1 MPMTLEE
8 FARAGLP
15 KLSPDVSR
23 ETLARLH
30 AYADTL
36 AKWQPKIN
44 LVGSATLPDVWQRHF
59 LDSAQLYPLLP
70 AQTRVVA
77 DLGSGAGFPGLVLA
91 ILAEAAG
98 RDVLWHLVESD
109 GRKAAFLAE
118 AARQARVAGAIKIH
132 AVRAE
137 GLGGRMG
144 ADVITARALA
154 PLEKLFDYAHPLVKA
169 DGLCLFLKG
178 EKVEDELTVAR
189 QRWKFDLE
197 RHVSKSDPGGVVLA
211 IKGLRLR

>member
-1 MPMTLEE
+1 MTAEE
-8 FARAGLP
+8 FAKVGLP
-15 KLSPDVSR
+15 KLSLDVSR
-23 ETLARLH
+23 ETLARLQ
-30 AYADTL
+30 AYADAL
-36 AKWQPKIN
+36 AKWQAKIN
-44 LVGSATLPDVWQRHF
+44 LVSSSTLPEVWQRHF

-70 AQTRVVA
+70 AHARVVT

-91 ILAEAAG
+91 IIAEAAG
-98 RDVLWHLVESD
+98 RDVQWHLVESD
-109 GRKAAFLAE
+109 ARKAAFLAE
-118 AARQARVAGAIKIH
+118 AARASRIAGAIKIH

-154 PLEKLFDYAHPLVKA
+154 PLEKLLEYAQPLVKA

-189 QRWKFDLE
+189 QRWSFQLD
-197 RHVSKSDPGGVVLA
+197 RHPSKSDPGGVVLA
-211 IKGLRLR
+211 IKGLKPR

>member
-1 MPMTLEE
+1 MTPEE
-8 FARAGLP
+8 FAKVGLP

-23 ETLARLH
+23 ETLARLQS
-30 AYADTL
+30 YADTL
-36 AKWQPKIN
+36 KKWQARIN
-44 LVGSATLPDVWQRHF
+44 LVSATTLPELWQRHF
-59 LDSAQLYPLLP
+59 LDSAQLYPFLP
-70 AQTRVVA
+70 AQTRVVT

-91 ILAEAAG
+91 IVAEAAG
-98 RDVLWHLVESD
+98 RDIQWHLVESD

-118 AARQARVAGAIKIH
+118 AARAARIAGAIKIH

-154 PLEKLFDYAHPLVKA
+154 PLEKLLEYAHPLVKT

-178 EKVEDELTVAR
+178 ERVEDELTVAR
-189 QRWKFDLE
+189 QRWRFDLD
-197 RHVSKSDPGGVVLA
+197 RHQSKSDPGGVVLA
-211 IKGLRLR
+211 IKGLKPR

>member
-1 MPMTLEE
+1 MTPEE
-8 FARAGLP
+8 FAKAGLP

-23 ETLARLH
+23 ETLSRLQ
-30 AYADTL
+30 AYADVLTR
-36 AKWQPKIN
+36 WQAKIN
-44 LVGSATLPDVWQRHF
+44 LVSAATLPDVWQRHF

-70 AQTRVVA
+70 AQARVVT

-91 ILAEAAG
+91 IVAEAAG
-98 RDVLWHLVESD
+98 RDIQWHLVESD
-109 GRKAAFLAE
+109 ARKAAFLAE
-118 AARQARVAGAIKIH
+118 AARASRIAGAIKIH

-154 PLEKLFDYAHPLVKA
+154 PLEKLLEYAHPLVKA

-189 QRWKFDLE
+189 QRWSFQLE
-197 RHVSKSDPGGVVLA
+197 KHASKSDPTGVVLA
-211 IKGLRLR
+211 IRGLKPR

>member
-1 MPMTLEE
+1 MPMTLDE

-23 ETLARLH
+23 ETLARLQ

-36 AKWQPKIN
+36 ARWQPRIN
-44 LVGSATLPDVWQRHF
+44 LVGSATLPDIWQRHF

-91 ILAEAAG
+91 IVAEAAG